1 MARKQRRRKKQTKT
15 EQYNTLRTGLQFFGV
30 DLKELKRA
38 TSKAIK
44 AAQKIYKGIRK
55 QLQSE
60 GVTDLPNIK
69 QLAKQV
75 REQEKQQQENPP
87 YTEPEEREPLP
98 YADENEAPQIDFSSA
113 ILDDFMETLNEAL
126 SDLIRIYGTSP
137 SIMNVVTK
145 EHAEIIQLFNQIRDK
160 IGDDMLAS
168 YIENNLDYDK
178 LKDITRMKYGEAI
191 EVMDNITEN
200 LRAVLNDVSDYYREE
215 NSPFIAPTRIKFVD
229 SIDEIL

>member
-69 QLAKQV
+69 QLAKKV
-75 REQEKQQQENPP
+75 REQEQQQQEQPP
-87 YTEPEEREPLP
+87 IPQPEEREPLP

-113 ILDDFMETLNEAL
+113 VLDDFMETMNEAI
-126 SDLIRIYGTSP
+126 SDLIRVYGTSP

-145 EHAEIIQLFNQIRDK
+145 QHAEIIQLFNQLRDT
-160 IGDDMLAS
+160 IGDDNLAS
-168 YIENNLDYDK
+168 YIESHLDYDK
-178 LKDITRMKYGEAI
+178 LKEITRMKYGEAI

-200 LRAVLNDVSDYYREE
+200 LRAVLNDANEYYKETE
-215 NSPFIAPTRIKFVD
+215 IPQFIAPTTIKF
-229 SIDEIL
+229 E

>member
-1 MARKQRRRKKQTKT
+1 MARKQRKRKKQTKT

-30 DLKELKRA
+30 ELKELKRA

-69 QLAKQV
+69 QLAKKV
-75 REQEKQQQENPP
+75 REQEQQQQSEP
-87 YTEPEEREPLP
+87 YTPLEDREPLP
-98 YADENEAPQIDFSSA
+98 YAEENEAPQIDFSSVV
-113 ILDDFMETLNEAL
+113 LEDFMETLNEAM
-126 SDLIRIYGTSP
+126 SDLIRVYGTSP

-145 EHAEIIQLFNQIRDK
+145 QHAEIIHLFNQLKDT
-160 IGDDMLAS
+160 IGDDNLAS
-168 YIENNLDYDK
+168 YIERHLDYDK
-178 LKDITRMKYGEAI
+178 LKEITRMKYGEAI

-200 LRAVLNDVSDYYREE
+200 LKAVLNDANEYYNE
-215 NSPFIAPTRIKFVD
+215 NEIPQTFIAPTTIKF
-229 SIDEIL
+229 E